1 MSGPK
6 VVRIVTREEA
16 IATCERDLQRL
27 DKALARWE
35 NQASRLAQLSDAE
48 RAAAHARRASLHALL
63 EQERWL
69 DVQLQVKIESEFLK
83 RDLAEREER
92 AIRQAA
98 ETRQQHRRLQENA
111 SALLQALDAKPDAAS
126 AALRQTLQA
135 LADGALRDDA
145 EALLAQGFAALASA
159 PAEERL
165 SEAQH
170 ELAQRLKTD
179 ETPITLEQWRARQ
192 QQDAPRE
199 QRLARI
205 DRHIAELQLLQGEAS
220 AQAFLERLARAEAEQ
235 RPERRNLL
243 LDSLD
248 IRQYLTEDFDDS
260 QDRASEETA
269 DADADADA
277 DEGSVDDHATEA
289 PPEEA
294 AGEEEEP
301 ADSVPDYSALTR
313 LYLENERSPAYIGFD
328 PDYHLYDPQN
338 HAYAWA
344 NSGDATHLLQMQHG
358 KGLVTVLTDAWIWQN
373 RNIEQY
379 DNAWLLWYLTQ
390 DNQVTLLYRAERDS
404 LATLLARHFPEALA
418 AALLLLLAGLWRAG
432 LRQGPLQPVASRSR
446 RQLEEHLRA
455 GADFLLR
462 QRGHVALLHGL
473 QRDILRRARRRHP
486 GFEQLGVAEQWQILG
501 RMTRLPPSAISQ
513 AMRPY
518 PAQRLSAADFTRQV
532 AHLQSLRNAL

>member
-111 SALLQALDAKPDAAS
+111 SALLQALDARPDAAS
-126 AALRQTLQA
+126 AALRQTLHTM
-135 LADGALRDDA
+135 ADGALRDDA

-165 SEAQH
+165 SEAQR

-179 ETPITLEQWRARQ
+179 ETPMSLEQWRARQ
-192 QQDAPRE
+192 QQDAPHE

-243 LDSLD
+243 LDSLVLD
-248 IRQYLTEDFDDS
+248 LAQAAREHQQQRQRLEHLQDLASEVAALGAAEHAELLQRAACQPDSDPQQLAELTERCNAILTAHLQQQAALARRQAVLQGLASLGYEVREGMATAWAQTGRVVLRKPATPGYGLEVGGKADNGRLQLRAVALNANRDS
-260 QDRASEETA
+260 QRDRDIETLWCGEFQRLQA
-269 DADADADA
+269 LLAAQGG
-277 DEGSVDDHATEA
+277 ELSVERALGVGEVA
-289 PPEEA
+289 LKEI
-294 AGEEEEP
+294 GEEEQREM
-301 ADSVPDYSALTR
+301 V
-313 LYLENERSPAYIGFD
+313 G
-328 PDYHLYDPQN
+328 
-338 HAYAWA
+338 
-344 NSGDATHLLQMQHG
+344 
-358 KGLVTVLTDAWIWQN
+358 
-373 RNIEQY
+373 
-379 DNAWLLWYLTQ
+379 
-390 DNQVTLLYRAERDS
+390 
-404 LATLLARHFPEALA
+404 
-418 AALLLLLAGLWRAG
+418 
-432 LRQGPLQPVASRSR
+432 VA
-446 RQLEEHLRA
+446 
-455 GADFLLR
+455 R
-462 QRGHVALLHGL
+462 QRGL
-473 QRDILRRARRRHP
+473 
-486 GFEQLGVAEQWQILG
+486 
-501 RMTRLPPSAISQ
+501 
-513 AMRPY
+513 
-518 PAQRLSAADFTRQV
+518 
-532 AHLQSLRNAL
+532 

>member
-111 SALLQALDAKPDAAS
+111 SALLQALDASALLQALDARPDAAS
-126 AALRQTLQA
+126 AALRQTLHT
-135 LADGALRDDA
+135 LADGVLRDDA

-165 SEAQH
+165 SEAQR

-179 ETPITLEQWRARQ
+179 ETPMSLEQWRARQ
-192 QQDAPRE
+192 QQDAPHE

-243 LDSLD
+243 LDSLVLD
-248 IRQYLTEDFDDS
+248 LAQAAREHQQQRQRLEHLQDLASEVAALGAAEHAELLQRAAACQPDSDPQQLAELTERCNAILTAHLQQQAALARRQAVLQGLASLGYEVREGMATAWAQTGRVVLRKPATPGYGLEVGGKADNGRLQLRAVALNANRDN
-260 QDRASEETA
+260 QRDRDIETLWCGEFQRLQA
-269 DADADADA
+269 LLAAQGG
-277 DEGSVDDHATEA
+277 ELSVERALGVGEVA
-289 PPEEA
+289 LKEI
-294 AGEEEEP
+294 GEEEQREMG
-301 ADSVPDYSALTR
+301 V
-313 LYLENERSPAYIGFD
+313 
-328 PDYHLYDPQN
+328 
-338 HAYAWA
+338 
-344 NSGDATHLLQMQHG
+344 
-358 KGLVTVLTDAWIWQN
+358 V
-373 RNIEQY
+373 
-379 DNAWLLWYLTQ
+379 
-390 DNQVTLLYRAERDS
+390 
-404 LATLLARHFPEALA
+404 
-418 AALLLLLAGLWRAG
+418 
-432 LRQGPLQPVASRSR
+432 
-446 RQLEEHLRA
+446 
-455 GADFLLR
+455 R
-462 QRGHVALLHGL
+462 QRGL
-473 QRDILRRARRRHP
+473 
-486 GFEQLGVAEQWQILG
+486 
-501 RMTRLPPSAISQ
+501 
-513 AMRPY
+513 
-518 PAQRLSAADFTRQV
+518 
-532 AHLQSLRNAL
+532 

>member
-83 RDLAEREER
+83 RDLTEREER

-111 SALLQALDAKPDAAS
+111 SVLLQALDARPDAVG

-145 EALLAQGFAALASA
+145 EALLAQ
-159 PAEERL
+159 
-165 SEAQH
+165 
-170 ELAQRLKTD
+170 RLKTD
-179 ETPITLEQWRARQ
+179 EAPITLEQWRARQ

-205 DRHIAELQLLQGEAS
+205 DRHIAELQLLQGDAS

-243 LDSLD
+243 LDSLVLD
-248 IRQYLTEDFDDS
+248 LAQAAREHQQQRQRLEHLQDLASEVAALGAAEHAELLQRAAACQPDSDPQQLAELTERCNAILTAHLQQQAALARRQAVLQGLASLGYEVREGMATAWAQTGRVVLRKPATPGYGLEVGGKADNGRLQLRAVALNANRDS
-260 QDRASEETA
+260 QRDRDIETLWCGEFQRLQA
-269 DADADADA
+269 LLAAQGG
-277 DEGSVDDHATEA
+277 ELSVERALGVGEVA
-289 PPEEA
+289 LKEI
-294 AGEEEEP
+294 GEEQQREMG
-301 ADSVPDYSALTR
+301 V
-313 LYLENERSPAYIGFD
+313 
-328 PDYHLYDPQN
+328 
-338 HAYAWA
+338 
-344 NSGDATHLLQMQHG
+344 
-358 KGLVTVLTDAWIWQN
+358 V
-373 RNIEQY
+373 
-379 DNAWLLWYLTQ
+379 
-390 DNQVTLLYRAERDS
+390 
-404 LATLLARHFPEALA
+404 
-418 AALLLLLAGLWRAG
+418 
-432 LRQGPLQPVASRSR
+432 
-446 RQLEEHLRA
+446 
-455 GADFLLR
+455 R
-462 QRGHVALLHGL
+462 QRGL
-473 QRDILRRARRRHP
+473 
-486 GFEQLGVAEQWQILG
+486 
-501 RMTRLPPSAISQ
+501 
-513 AMRPY
+513 
-518 PAQRLSAADFTRQV
+518 
-532 AHLQSLRNAL
+532 

>member
-27 DKALARWE
+27 DKDLARWE

-111 SALLQALDAKPDAAS
+111 SALLQALDARPDAAS
-126 AALRQTLQA
+126 AALRQTLHT
-135 LADGALRDDA
+135 LADGVLRDDA

-165 SEAQH
+165 SEAQR

-179 ETPITLEQWRARQ
+179 ETPMSLEQWRARQ
-192 QQDAPRE
+192 QQDAPHE

-235 RPERRNLL
+235 HPERRNLL
-243 LDSLD
+243 LDSLVLD
-248 IRQYLTEDFDDS
+248 LAQAAREHQQQRQRLEHLQDLASEVAALGAAEHAELLQRAACQPDSDPQQLAELTERCNAILTAHLQQQAALARRQAVLQGLASLGYEVREGMATAWAQTGRVVLRKPATPGYGLEVGGKADNGRLQLRAVALNANRDS
-260 QDRASEETA
+260 QRDRDIETLWCGEFQRLQA
-269 DADADADA
+269 LLAAQGG
-277 DEGSVDDHATEA
+277 ELSVERALGVGEVA
-289 PPEEA
+289 LKEI
-294 AGEEEEP
+294 GEEE
-301 ADSVPDYSALTR
+301 
-313 LYLENERSPAYIGFD
+313 
-328 PDYHLYDPQN
+328 
-338 HAYAWA
+338 
-344 NSGDATHLLQMQHG
+344 
-358 KGLVTVLTDAWIWQN
+358 
-373 RNIEQY
+373 
-379 DNAWLLWYLTQ
+379 
-390 DNQVTLLYRAERDS
+390 
-404 LATLLARHFPEALA
+404 
-418 AALLLLLAGLWRAG
+418 
-432 LRQGPLQPVASRSR
+432 
-446 RQLEEHLRA
+446 
-455 GADFLLR
+455 
-462 QRGHVALLHGL
+462 QREMG
-473 QRDILRRARRRHP
+473 
-486 GFEQLGVAEQWQILG
+486 
-501 RMTRLPPSAISQ
+501 
-513 AMRPY
+513 
-518 PAQRLSAADFTRQV
+518 
-532 AHLQSLRNAL
+532 

>member
-111 SALLQALDAKPDAAS
+111 SALLQALDARPDAAS
-126 AALRQTLQA
+126 AALRQTLHT
-135 LADGALRDDA
+135 LADGVLRDDA

-159 PAEERL
+159 SAEERL
-165 SEAQH
+165 SAAQR

-220 AQAFLERLARAEAEQ
+220 AAQAFLERLARAEAEQ

-243 LDSLD
+243 LDSLVLD
-248 IRQYLTEDFDDS
+248 LAQAAREHQQQRQRLEHLQDLASEVAALGAAEHAELLQRAAACQPDSDPQQLAELTERCNAILTAHLQQQAALARRQAVLQGLASLGYEVREGMATAWAQTGRVVLRKPATPGYGLEVGGKADNGRLQLRAVALNANRDS
-260 QDRASEETA
+260 QRDSQRDRDIETLWCGEFQRLQA
-269 DADADADA
+269 LLAAQGG
-277 DEGSVDDHATEA
+277 ELSVERALGVGEVA
-289 PPEEA
+289 LKEI
-294 AGEEEEP
+294 GEEEQREMG
-301 ADSVPDYSALTR
+301 V
-313 LYLENERSPAYIGFD
+313 
-328 PDYHLYDPQN
+328 
-338 HAYAWA
+338 
-344 NSGDATHLLQMQHG
+344 
-358 KGLVTVLTDAWIWQN
+358 V
-373 RNIEQY
+373 
-379 DNAWLLWYLTQ
+379 
-390 DNQVTLLYRAERDS
+390 
-404 LATLLARHFPEALA
+404 
-418 AALLLLLAGLWRAG
+418 
-432 LRQGPLQPVASRSR
+432 
-446 RQLEEHLRA
+446 
-455 GADFLLR
+455 R
-462 QRGHVALLHGL
+462 QRGL
-473 QRDILRRARRRHP
+473 
-486 GFEQLGVAEQWQILG
+486 
-501 RMTRLPPSAISQ
+501 
-513 AMRPY
+513 
-518 PAQRLSAADFTRQV
+518 
-532 AHLQSLRNAL
+532 

>member
-83 RDLAEREER
+83 RDLTEREER

-111 SALLQALDAKPDAAS
+111 SALLQALDARPDAAS
-126 AALRQTLQA
+126 AALRQTLHT
-135 LADGALRDDA
+135 LADGVLRDDA

-165 SEAQH
+165 SEAQR

-179 ETPITLEQWRARQ
+179 ETPMSLEQWRARQ
-192 QQDAPRE
+192 QQDAPHE

-235 RPERRNLL
+235 HPERRNLL
-243 LDSLD
+243 LDSLVLD
-248 IRQYLTEDFDDS
+248 LAQAAREHQQQRQRLEHLQDLASEVAALGAAEHAELLQRAACQPDSDPQQLAELTERCNAILTAHLQQQAALARRQAVLQGLASLGYEVREGMATAWAQTGRVVLRKPATPGYGLEVGGKADNGRLQLRAVALNANRDS
-260 QDRASEETA
+260 QRDRDIETLWCGEFQRLQA
-269 DADADADA
+269 LLAAQGG
-277 DEGSVDDHATEA
+277 ELSVERALGVGEVA
-289 PPEEA
+289 LKEI
-294 AGEEEEP
+294 GEEEQRE
-301 ADSVPDYSALTR
+301 
-313 LYLENERSPAYIGFD
+313 
-328 PDYHLYDPQN
+328 
-338 HAYAWA
+338 
-344 NSGDATHLLQMQHG
+344 M
-358 KGLVTVLTDAWIWQN
+358 
-373 RNIEQY
+373 
-379 DNAWLLWYLTQ
+379 
-390 DNQVTLLYRAERDS
+390 
-404 LATLLARHFPEALA
+404 
-418 AALLLLLAGLWRAG
+418 
-432 LRQGPLQPVASRSR
+432 
-446 RQLEEHLRA
+446 
-455 GADFLLR
+455 GALR
-462 QRGHVALLHGL
+462 QRGL
-473 QRDILRRARRRHP
+473 
-486 GFEQLGVAEQWQILG
+486 
-501 RMTRLPPSAISQ
+501 
-513 AMRPY
+513 
-518 PAQRLSAADFTRQV
+518 
-532 AHLQSLRNAL
+532 

>member
-27 DKALARWE
+27 DKDLARWE

-111 SALLQALDAKPDAAS
+111 SALLQALDARPDAARPDAAS
-126 AALRQTLQA
+126 AALRQTLHT
-135 LADGALRDDA
+135 LADGVLRDDA

-165 SEAQH
+165 SEAQR

-179 ETPITLEQWRARQ
+179 ETPMSLEQWRARQ
-192 QQDAPRE
+192 QQDAPHE

-235 RPERRNLL
+235 HPERRNLL
-243 LDSLD
+243 LDSLVLD
-248 IRQYLTEDFDDS
+248 LAQAAREHQQQRQRLEHLQDLASEVAALGAAEHAELLQRAACQPDSDPQQLAELTERCNAILTAHLQQQAALARRQAVLQGLASLGYEVREGMATAWAQTGRVVLRKPATPGYGLEVGGKADNGRLQLRAVALNANRDS
-260 QDRASEETA
+260 QRDRDIETLWCGEFQRLQA
-269 DADADADA
+269 LLAAQGG
-277 DEGSVDDHATEA
+277 ELSVERALGVGEVA
-289 PPEEA
+289 LKEI
-294 AGEEEEP
+294 GEEEQREMG
-301 ADSVPDYSALTR
+301 V
-313 LYLENERSPAYIGFD
+313 
-328 PDYHLYDPQN
+328 
-338 HAYAWA
+338 
-344 NSGDATHLLQMQHG
+344 
-358 KGLVTVLTDAWIWQN
+358 V
-373 RNIEQY
+373 
-379 DNAWLLWYLTQ
+379 
-390 DNQVTLLYRAERDS
+390 
-404 LATLLARHFPEALA
+404 
-418 AALLLLLAGLWRAG
+418 
-432 LRQGPLQPVASRSR
+432 
-446 RQLEEHLRA
+446 
-455 GADFLLR
+455 R
-462 QRGHVALLHGL
+462 QRGL
-473 QRDILRRARRRHP
+473 
-486 GFEQLGVAEQWQILG
+486 
-501 RMTRLPPSAISQ
+501 
-513 AMRPY
+513 
-518 PAQRLSAADFTRQV
+518 
-532 AHLQSLRNAL
+532 

>member
-27 DKALARWE
+27 DKDLARWE

-111 SALLQALDAKPDAAS
+111 SALLQALDARPDAAS
-126 AALRQTLQA
+126 AALRQTLHT
-135 LADGALRDDA
+135 LADGVLRDDA

-165 SEAQH
+165 SEAQR

-179 ETPITLEQWRARQ
+179 ETPMSLEQWRARQ
-192 QQDAPRE
+192 QQDAPHE

-235 RPERRNLL
+235 HPERRNLL
-243 LDSLD
+243 LDSLVLD
-248 IRQYLTEDFDDS
+248 LAQAAREHQQQRQRLEHLQDLASEVAALGAAEHAELLQRAACQPDSDPQQLAELTERCNAILTAHLQQQAALARRQAVLQGLASLGYEVREGMATAWAQTGRVVLRKPATPGYGLEVGGKADNGRLQLRAVALNANRDS
-260 QDRASEETA
+260 QRDRDIETLWCGEFQRLQA
-269 DADADADA
+269 LLAAQGG
-277 DEGSVDDHATEA
+277 ELSVERALGVGEVA
-289 PPEEA
+289 LKEI
-294 AGEEEEP
+294 GEEEQREMG
-301 ADSVPDYSALTR
+301 V
-313 LYLENERSPAYIGFD
+313 
-328 PDYHLYDPQN
+328 
-338 HAYAWA
+338 
-344 NSGDATHLLQMQHG
+344 
-358 KGLVTVLTDAWIWQN
+358 V
-373 RNIEQY
+373 
-379 DNAWLLWYLTQ
+379 
-390 DNQVTLLYRAERDS
+390 
-404 LATLLARHFPEALA
+404 
-418 AALLLLLAGLWRAG
+418 
-432 LRQGPLQPVASRSR
+432 
-446 RQLEEHLRA
+446 
-455 GADFLLR
+455 R
-462 QRGHVALLHGL
+462 QRGL
-473 QRDILRRARRRHP
+473 
-486 GFEQLGVAEQWQILG
+486 
-501 RMTRLPPSAISQ
+501 
-513 AMRPY
+513 
-518 PAQRLSAADFTRQV
+518 
-532 AHLQSLRNAL
+532 

>member
-1 MSGPK
+1 WENQAS
-6 VVRIVTREEA
+6 RLA
-16 IATCERDLQRL
+16 QLSDAER
-27 DKALARWE
+27 AAAHWE

-83 RDLAEREER
+83 RDLTEREER

-111 SALLQALDAKPDAAS
+111 SALLQALDARPDAAS

-165 SEAQH
+165 SAAQR

-220 AQAFLERLARAEAEQ
+220 AAQAFLERLARAEAEQ

-243 LDSLD
+243 LDSLVLD
-248 IRQYLTEDFDDS
+248 LAQAAREHQQQRQRLEHLQDLASEVAALGAAEHAELLQRAAACQPDSDPQQLAELTERCNAILTAHLQQQAALARRQAVLQGLASLGYEVREGMATAWAQTGRVVLRKPATPGYGLEVGGKADNGRLQLRAVALNANRDS
-260 QDRASEETA
+260 QRDRDIETLWCGEFQRLQA
-269 DADADADA
+269 LLAAQGG
-277 DEGSVDDHATEA
+277 ELSVERALGVGEVA
-289 PPEEA
+289 LKEI
-294 AGEEEEP
+294 GEEEQREMG
-301 ADSVPDYSALTR
+301 V
-313 LYLENERSPAYIGFD
+313 
-328 PDYHLYDPQN
+328 
-338 HAYAWA
+338 
-344 NSGDATHLLQMQHG
+344 
-358 KGLVTVLTDAWIWQN
+358 V
-373 RNIEQY
+373 
-379 DNAWLLWYLTQ
+379 
-390 DNQVTLLYRAERDS
+390 
-404 LATLLARHFPEALA
+404 
-418 AALLLLLAGLWRAG
+418 
-432 LRQGPLQPVASRSR
+432 
-446 RQLEEHLRA
+446 
-455 GADFLLR
+455 R
-462 QRGHVALLHGL
+462 QRGL
-473 QRDILRRARRRHP
+473 
-486 GFEQLGVAEQWQILG
+486 
-501 RMTRLPPSAISQ
+501 
-513 AMRPY
+513 
-518 PAQRLSAADFTRQV
+518 
-532 AHLQSLRNAL
+532 

>member
-35 NQASRLAQLSDAE
+35 NQASRIAQLSDAE

-111 SALLQALDAKPDAAS
+111 SALLQALDARPDAAS
-126 AALRQTLQA
+126 AALRQTLHT
-135 LADGALRDDA
+135 LADGVLRDDA

-165 SEAQH
+165 SEAQR

-179 ETPITLEQWRARQ
+179 ETPMSLEQWRARQ

-243 LDSLD
+243 LDSLVLD
-248 IRQYLTEDFDDS
+248 LAQAAREHQQQRQRLEHLQDLASEVAALGAAEHAELLQRAAACQPDSDPQQLAELTERCNAILTAHLQQQAALARRQAVLQGLASLGYEVREGMATAWAQTGRVVLRKPATPGYGLEVGGKADNGRLQLRAVALNTNRDS
-260 QDRASEETA
+260 QRDRDIETLWCGEFQRLQA
-269 DADADADA
+269 LLAAQGG
-277 DEGSVDDHATEA
+277 ELSVERALGVGEVA
-289 PPEEA
+289 LKEI
-294 AGEEEEP
+294 GEEQQREMGM
-301 ADSVPDYSALTR
+301 V
-313 LYLENERSPAYIGFD
+313 
-328 PDYHLYDPQN
+328 
-338 HAYAWA
+338 
-344 NSGDATHLLQMQHG
+344 
-358 KGLVTVLTDAWIWQN
+358 
-373 RNIEQY
+373 
-379 DNAWLLWYLTQ
+379 
-390 DNQVTLLYRAERDS
+390 
-404 LATLLARHFPEALA
+404 
-418 AALLLLLAGLWRAG
+418 
-432 LRQGPLQPVASRSR
+432 
-446 RQLEEHLRA
+446 
-455 GADFLLR
+455 R
-462 QRGHVALLHGL
+462 QRGL
-473 QRDILRRARRRHP
+473 
-486 GFEQLGVAEQWQILG
+486 
-501 RMTRLPPSAISQ
+501 
-513 AMRPY
+513 
-518 PAQRLSAADFTRQV
+518 
-532 AHLQSLRNAL
+532 

>member
-35 NQASRLAQLSDAE
+35 NQASRLAQLRDAA

-111 SALLQALDAKPDAAS
+111 SALLQALDARPDAAS
-126 AALRQTLQA
+126 AALRQTLHT

-145 EALLAQGFAALASA
+145 EALLAQGLAALASA

-165 SEAQH
+165 SEAQR
-170 ELAQRLKTD
+170 ELAQRLKTC
-179 ETPITLEQWRARQ
+179 ETPMSLEQWRARQ
-192 QQDAPRE
+192 QQDAPHE

-243 LDSLD
+243 LDSLVLD
-248 IRQYLTEDFDDS
+248 LAQAAREHQQQRQRLEHLQDLASEVAALGAAEHAELLQRAACQPDSDPQQLAELTERCNAILTAHLQQQAALARRQAVLQGLASLGYEVREGMATAWAQTGRVVLRKPATPGYGLEVGGKADNGRLQLRAVALNANRDS
-260 QDRASEETA
+260 QRDRDIETLWCGEFQRLQA
-269 DADADADA
+269 LLAAQGG
-277 DEGSVDDHATEA
+277 ELSVERALGVGEVA
-289 PPEEA
+289 LKEI
-294 AGEEEEP
+294 GEEEQREMG
-301 ADSVPDYSALTR
+301 V
-313 LYLENERSPAYIGFD
+313 
-328 PDYHLYDPQN
+328 
-338 HAYAWA
+338 
-344 NSGDATHLLQMQHG
+344 
-358 KGLVTVLTDAWIWQN
+358 V
-373 RNIEQY
+373 
-379 DNAWLLWYLTQ
+379 
-390 DNQVTLLYRAERDS
+390 
-404 LATLLARHFPEALA
+404 
-418 AALLLLLAGLWRAG
+418 
-432 LRQGPLQPVASRSR
+432 
-446 RQLEEHLRA
+446 
-455 GADFLLR
+455 R
-462 QRGHVALLHGL
+462 QRGL
-473 QRDILRRARRRHP
+473 
-486 GFEQLGVAEQWQILG
+486 
-501 RMTRLPPSAISQ
+501 
-513 AMRPY
+513 
-518 PAQRLSAADFTRQV
+518 
-532 AHLQSLRNAL
+532 

>member
-111 SALLQALDAKPDAAS
+111 SALLQALDARPDAAS

-135 LADGALRDDA
+135 LANGALRDDA
-145 EALLAQGFAALASA
+145 EAL
-159 PAEERL
+159 
-165 SEAQH
+165 
-170 ELAQRLKTD
+170 LAQRLKTD

-243 LDSLD
+243 LDSLVLD
-248 IRQYLTEDFDDS
+248 LAQAAREHQQQRQRLEHLQDLASEVAALGAAEHAELLQRAAACQPDSDPQQLAELTERCNAILTTHLQQQAALARRQAVLQGLASLGYEVREGMATAWAQTGRVVLRKPATPGYGLEVGGKADNGRLQLRAVALNANRDS
-260 QDRASEETA
+260 QRDRDIETLWCGEFQRLQA
-269 DADADADA
+269 LLAAQGG
-277 DEGSVDDHATEA
+277 ELSVERALGVGEVA
-289 PPEEA
+289 LKEI
-294 AGEEEEP
+294 GEEEQREM
-301 ADSVPDYSALTR
+301 V
-313 LYLENERSPAYIGFD
+313 G
-328 PDYHLYDPQN
+328 
-338 HAYAWA
+338 
-344 NSGDATHLLQMQHG
+344 
-358 KGLVTVLTDAWIWQN
+358 
-373 RNIEQY
+373 
-379 DNAWLLWYLTQ
+379 
-390 DNQVTLLYRAERDS
+390 
-404 LATLLARHFPEALA
+404 
-418 AALLLLLAGLWRAG
+418 
-432 LRQGPLQPVASRSR
+432 VA
-446 RQLEEHLRA
+446 
-455 GADFLLR
+455 R
-462 QRGHVALLHGL
+462 QRGL
-473 QRDILRRARRRHP
+473 
-486 GFEQLGVAEQWQILG
+486 
-501 RMTRLPPSAISQ
+501 
-513 AMRPY
+513 
-518 PAQRLSAADFTRQV
+518 
-532 AHLQSLRNAL
+532 

>member
-27 DKALARWE
+27 DKDLARWE

-111 SALLQALDAKPDAAS
+111 SALLQALDARPDAARPDAAS
-126 AALRQTLQA
+126 AALRQTLHT
-135 LADGALRDDA
+135 LADGVLRDDA

-165 SEAQH
+165 SEAQR

-179 ETPITLEQWRARQ
+179 ETPMSLEQWRARQ
-192 QQDAPRE
+192 QQDAPHE

-235 RPERRNLL
+235 HPERRNLL
-243 LDSLD
+243 LDSLVLD
-248 IRQYLTEDFDDS
+248 LAQAAREHQQQRQRLEHLQDLASEVAALGAAEHAELLQRAAACQPDSDPQQLAELTERCNAILTAHLQQQAALARRQAVLQGLASLGYEVREGMATAWAQTGRVVLRKPATPGYGLEVGGKADNGRLQLRAVALNANRDS
-260 QDRASEETA
+260 QRDRDIETLWCGEFQRLQA
-269 DADADADA
+269 LLAAQGG
-277 DEGSVDDHATEA
+277 ELSVERALGVGEVA
-289 PPEEA
+289 LKEI
-294 AGEEEEP
+294 GEEEQRE
-301 ADSVPDYSALTR
+301 T
-313 LYLENERSPAYIGFD
+313 G
-328 PDYHLYDPQN
+328 
-338 HAYAWA
+338 
-344 NSGDATHLLQMQHG
+344 
-358 KGLVTVLTDAWIWQN
+358 
-373 RNIEQY
+373 
-379 DNAWLLWYLTQ
+379 
-390 DNQVTLLYRAERDS
+390 
-404 LATLLARHFPEALA
+404 
-418 AALLLLLAGLWRAG
+418 
-432 LRQGPLQPVASRSR
+432 VA
-446 RQLEEHLRA
+446 
-455 GADFLLR
+455 R
-462 QRGHVALLHGL
+462 QRGL
-473 QRDILRRARRRHP
+473 
-486 GFEQLGVAEQWQILG
+486 
-501 RMTRLPPSAISQ
+501 
-513 AMRPY
+513 
-518 PAQRLSAADFTRQV
+518 
-532 AHLQSLRNAL
+532 

>member
-27 DKALARWE
+27 DKDLARWE

-111 SALLQALDAKPDAAS
+111 SALLQALDARPDAARPDAAS
-126 AALRQTLQA
+126 AALRQTLHT
-135 LADGALRDDA
+135 LADGVLRDDA

-165 SEAQH
+165 SEAQR

-179 ETPITLEQWRARQ
+179 ETPMSLEQWRARQ
-192 QQDAPRE
+192 QQDAPHE

-235 RPERRNLL
+235 HPERRNLL
-243 LDSLD
+243 LDSLVLD
-248 IRQYLTEDFDDS
+248 LAQAAREHQQQRQRLEHLQDLASEVAALGAAEHAELLQRAAACQPDSDPQQLAELTERCNAILTAHLQQQAALARRQAVLQGLASLGYEVREGMATAWAQTGRVVLRKPATPGYGLEVGGKADNGRLQLRAVTLNANRDS
-260 QDRASEETA
+260 QRDRDIETLWCGEFQRLQA
-269 DADADADA
+269 LLAAQGG
-277 DEGSVDDHATEA
+277 ELSVERALGVGEVA
-289 PPEEA
+289 LKEI
-294 AGEEEEP
+294 GEEEQRE
-301 ADSVPDYSALTR
+301 T
-313 LYLENERSPAYIGFD
+313 G
-328 PDYHLYDPQN
+328 
-338 HAYAWA
+338 
-344 NSGDATHLLQMQHG
+344 
-358 KGLVTVLTDAWIWQN
+358 
-373 RNIEQY
+373 
-379 DNAWLLWYLTQ
+379 
-390 DNQVTLLYRAERDS
+390 
-404 LATLLARHFPEALA
+404 
-418 AALLLLLAGLWRAG
+418 
-432 LRQGPLQPVASRSR
+432 VA
-446 RQLEEHLRA
+446 
-455 GADFLLR
+455 R
-462 QRGHVALLHGL
+462 QRGL
-473 QRDILRRARRRHP
+473 
-486 GFEQLGVAEQWQILG
+486 
-501 RMTRLPPSAISQ
+501 
-513 AMRPY
+513 
-518 PAQRLSAADFTRQV
+518 
-532 AHLQSLRNAL
+532 

>member
-111 SALLQALDAKPDAAS
+111 SALLQALDARPDAAS
-126 AALRQTLQA
+126 AALRQTLHT
-135 LADGALRDDA
+135 LADGVLRDDA

-159 PAEERL
+159 APAEERL
-165 SEAQH
+165 SEAQR

-179 ETPITLEQWRARQ
+179 ETPMSLEQWRARQ
-192 QQDAPRE
+192 QQDAPHE

-243 LDSLD
+243 LDSLVLD
-248 IRQYLTEDFDDS
+248 LAQAAREHQQQRQRLEHLQDLASEVAALGAAEHAELLQRAAACQPDSDPQQLAELTERCNAILTAHLQQQAALARRQAVLQGLASLGYEVREGMATAWAQTGRVVLRKPATPGYGLEVGGTADNGRLQLRAVALNANRDS
-260 QDRASEETA
+260 QRDRDIETLWCGEFQRLQA
-269 DADADADA
+269 LLAAQGG
-277 DEGSVDDHATEA
+277 ELSVERALGVGEVA
-289 PPEEA
+289 LKEI
-294 AGEEEEP
+294 GEEEQREM
-301 ADSVPDYSALTR
+301 
-313 LYLENERSPAYIGFD
+313 G
-328 PDYHLYDPQN
+328 
-338 HAYAWA
+338 
-344 NSGDATHLLQMQHG
+344 
-358 KGLVTVLTDAWIWQN
+358 
-373 RNIEQY
+373 
-379 DNAWLLWYLTQ
+379 
-390 DNQVTLLYRAERDS
+390 
-404 LATLLARHFPEALA
+404 
-418 AALLLLLAGLWRAG
+418 
-432 LRQGPLQPVASRSR
+432 VA
-446 RQLEEHLRA
+446 
-455 GADFLLR
+455 R
-462 QRGHVALLHGL
+462 QRGL
-473 QRDILRRARRRHP
+473 
-486 GFEQLGVAEQWQILG
+486 
-501 RMTRLPPSAISQ
+501 
-513 AMRPY
+513 
-518 PAQRLSAADFTRQV
+518 
-532 AHLQSLRNAL
+532 

>member
-111 SALLQALDAKPDAAS
+111 SALLQALAAKPDAAS

-135 LADGALRDDA
+135 LADGALRA
-145 EALLAQGFAALASA
+145 AAAALLAQGFAALASA

-170 ELAQRLKTD
+170 ELAQRLKPD

-243 LDSLD
+243 LDSLVLD
-248 IRQYLTEDFDDS
+248 LAQAAREHQQQRQRLEHLQDLASEVAALGAAEHAELLQRAACQPDSDPQQLAELTERCNAILTAHLQQQAALARRQAVLQGLASLGYEVREGMATAWAQTGRVVLRTPATPGYGREVGGKADNGRLQLRAVALNANRDS
-260 QDRASEETA
+260 QRDRDIETLWCGELQRLQA
-269 DADADADA
+269 LLAAQGG
-277 DEGSVDDHATEA
+277 ELSVERALGVGEVA
-289 PPEEA
+289 LKEI
-294 AGEEEEP
+294 GEEEQREM
-301 ADSVPDYSALTR
+301 
-313 LYLENERSPAYIGFD
+313 G
-328 PDYHLYDPQN
+328 
-338 HAYAWA
+338 
-344 NSGDATHLLQMQHG
+344 
-358 KGLVTVLTDAWIWQN
+358 
-373 RNIEQY
+373 
-379 DNAWLLWYLTQ
+379 
-390 DNQVTLLYRAERDS
+390 
-404 LATLLARHFPEALA
+404 
-418 AALLLLLAGLWRAG
+418 
-432 LRQGPLQPVASRSR
+432 VA
-446 RQLEEHLRA
+446 
-455 GADFLLR
+455 R
-462 QRGHVALLHGL
+462 QRGL
-473 QRDILRRARRRHP
+473 
-486 GFEQLGVAEQWQILG
+486 
-501 RMTRLPPSAISQ
+501 
-513 AMRPY
+513 
-518 PAQRLSAADFTRQV
+518 
-532 AHLQSLRNAL
+532 

>member
-27 DKALARWE
+27 DKDLARWE

-111 SALLQALDAKPDAAS
+111 SALLQALDARPDAARPDAAS
-126 AALRQTLQA
+126 AALRQTLHT
-135 LADGALRDDA
+135 LADGVLRDDA

-165 SEAQH
+165 SEAQR

-179 ETPITLEQWRARQ
+179 ETPMSLEQWRARQ
-192 QQDAPRE
+192 QQDAPHE

-235 RPERRNLL
+235 HPERRNLL
-243 LDSLD
+243 LDSLVLD
-248 IRQYLTEDFDDS
+248 LAQAAREHQQQRQRLEHLQDLASEVAALGAAEHAELLQRAACQPDSDPQQLAELTERCNAILTAHLQQQAALARRQAVLQGLASLGYEVREGMATAWAQTGRVVLRKPATPGYGLEVGGKADNGRLQLRAVALNANRDS
-260 QDRASEETA
+260 QRDRDIETLWCGEFQRLQA
-269 DADADADA
+269 LLAAQGG
-277 DEGSVDDHATEA
+277 ELSVERALGVGEVA
-289 PPEEA
+289 LKEI
-294 AGEEEEP
+294 GEEEQREM
-301 ADSVPDYSALTR
+301 
-313 LYLENERSPAYIGFD
+313 G
-328 PDYHLYDPQN
+328 
-338 HAYAWA
+338 
-344 NSGDATHLLQMQHG
+344 
-358 KGLVTVLTDAWIWQN
+358 
-373 RNIEQY
+373 
-379 DNAWLLWYLTQ
+379 
-390 DNQVTLLYRAERDS
+390 
-404 LATLLARHFPEALA
+404 
-418 AALLLLLAGLWRAG
+418 
-432 LRQGPLQPVASRSR
+432 VA
-446 RQLEEHLRA
+446 
-455 GADFLLR
+455 R
-462 QRGHVALLHGL
+462 QRGL
-473 QRDILRRARRRHP
+473 
-486 GFEQLGVAEQWQILG
+486 
-501 RMTRLPPSAISQ
+501 
-513 AMRPY
+513 
-518 PAQRLSAADFTRQV
+518 
-532 AHLQSLRNAL
+532 

>member
-111 SALLQALDAKPDAAS
+111 SALLQALDARPDAAS
-126 AALRQTLQA
+126 AALRQTLHT

-165 SEAQH
+165 SEAQR

-179 ETPITLEQWRARQ
+179 ETPMSLEQWRARQ
-192 QQDAPRE
+192 QQDAPHE

-243 LDSLD
+243 LDSLVLD
-248 IRQYLTEDFDDS
+248 LAQAAREHQQQRQRLEYLQDLASEVAALGAAEHAELLQRAACQPDSDPQQLAELTERCNAILTAHLQQQAALARRQAVLQGLASLGYEVREGMATAWAQTGRVVLRKPATPGYGLEVGGKADNGRLQLRAVALNANRDS
-260 QDRASEETA
+260 QRDRDIETLWCGEFQRLQA
-269 DADADADA
+269 LLAAQGG
-277 DEGSVDDHATEA
+277 ELSVERALGVGEVA
-289 PPEEA
+289 LKEI
-294 AGEEEEP
+294 GEEEQREMG
-301 ADSVPDYSALTR
+301 V
-313 LYLENERSPAYIGFD
+313 
-328 PDYHLYDPQN
+328 
-338 HAYAWA
+338 
-344 NSGDATHLLQMQHG
+344 
-358 KGLVTVLTDAWIWQN
+358 V
-373 RNIEQY
+373 
-379 DNAWLLWYLTQ
+379 
-390 DNQVTLLYRAERDS
+390 
-404 LATLLARHFPEALA
+404 
-418 AALLLLLAGLWRAG
+418 
-432 LRQGPLQPVASRSR
+432 
-446 RQLEEHLRA
+446 
-455 GADFLLR
+455 R
-462 QRGHVALLHGL
+462 QRGL
-473 QRDILRRARRRHP
+473 
-486 GFEQLGVAEQWQILG
+486 
-501 RMTRLPPSAISQ
+501 
-513 AMRPY
+513 
-518 PAQRLSAADFTRQV
+518 
-532 AHLQSLRNAL
+532 

>member
-111 SALLQALDAKPDAAS
+111 SALLQALDARPDAAS
-126 AALRQTLQA
+126 AALRQNLHT
-135 LADGALRDDA
+135 LADGVLRDDA

-165 SEAQH
+165 SEAQR

-179 ETPITLEQWRARQ
+179 ETPMSLEQWRARQ
-192 QQDAPRE
+192 QQDAPHE

-243 LDSLD
+243 LDSLVLD
-248 IRQYLTEDFDDS
+248 LAQAAREHQQQRQRLEHLQDLASEVAALGAAEHAELLQRAACQPNSDPQQLAELTERCNAILTAHLQQQAALARRQAVLQGLASLGYEVREGMATAWAQTGRVVLRKPATPGYGLEVGGKADNGRLQLRAVALNANRDS
-260 QDRASEETA
+260 QRDRDIETLWCGEFQRLQA
-269 DADADADA
+269 LLAAQGG
-277 DEGSVDDHATEA
+277 ELSVERALGVGEVA
-289 PPEEA
+289 LKEI
-294 AGEEEEP
+294 GEEEQREM
-301 ADSVPDYSALTR
+301 V
-313 LYLENERSPAYIGFD
+313 G
-328 PDYHLYDPQN
+328 
-338 HAYAWA
+338 
-344 NSGDATHLLQMQHG
+344 
-358 KGLVTVLTDAWIWQN
+358 
-373 RNIEQY
+373 
-379 DNAWLLWYLTQ
+379 
-390 DNQVTLLYRAERDS
+390 
-404 LATLLARHFPEALA
+404 
-418 AALLLLLAGLWRAG
+418 
-432 LRQGPLQPVASRSR
+432 VA
-446 RQLEEHLRA
+446 
-455 GADFLLR
+455 R
-462 QRGHVALLHGL
+462 QRGL
-473 QRDILRRARRRHP
+473 
-486 GFEQLGVAEQWQILG
+486 
-501 RMTRLPPSAISQ
+501 
-513 AMRPY
+513 
-518 PAQRLSAADFTRQV
+518 
-532 AHLQSLRNAL
+532 

>member
-35 NQASRLAQLSDAE
+35 NQARRLAQLSDAE

-98 ETRQQHRRLQENA
+98 ETRQQRRRLQENA
-111 SALLQALDAKPDAAS
+111 SALLQALDARPDAAG

-165 SEAQH
+165 SEAQR

-179 ETPITLEQWRARQ
+179 EAPITLEQWRARQ

-243 LDSLD
+243 LDSLVLD
-248 IRQYLTEDFDDS
+248 LAQAAREHQQQHQRLEHLQDLASEVAALGAAEHAELLQRAAACQPDSDPQQLAELTERCNAILTAHLQQQAALARRQAVLQGLASLGYEVREGMATAWAQTGRVVLRKPATPGYGLEVGGKADNGRLQLRAVALNANRDS
-260 QDRASEETA
+260 QRDRDIETLWCGEFQRLQA
-269 DADADADA
+269 LLAAQGG
-277 DEGSVDDHATEA
+277 ELSVERALGVGEVA
-289 PPEEA
+289 LKEI
-294 AGEEEEP
+294 GEEEQREMG
-301 ADSVPDYSALTR
+301 V
-313 LYLENERSPAYIGFD
+313 
-328 PDYHLYDPQN
+328 
-338 HAYAWA
+338 
-344 NSGDATHLLQMQHG
+344 
-358 KGLVTVLTDAWIWQN
+358 V
-373 RNIEQY
+373 
-379 DNAWLLWYLTQ
+379 
-390 DNQVTLLYRAERDS
+390 
-404 LATLLARHFPEALA
+404 
-418 AALLLLLAGLWRAG
+418 
-432 LRQGPLQPVASRSR
+432 
-446 RQLEEHLRA
+446 
-455 GADFLLR
+455 R
-462 QRGHVALLHGL
+462 QRGL
-473 QRDILRRARRRHP
+473 
-486 GFEQLGVAEQWQILG
+486 
-501 RMTRLPPSAISQ
+501 
-513 AMRPY
+513 
-518 PAQRLSAADFTRQV
+518 
-532 AHLQSLRNAL
+532 

>member
-27 DKALARWE
+27 DKDLARWE

-111 SALLQALDAKPDAAS
+111 SALLQALDARPDAAS
-126 AALRQTLQA
+126 AALRQTLHT
-135 LADGALRDDA
+135 LADGVLRDDA

-165 SEAQH
+165 SEAQR

-179 ETPITLEQWRARQ
+179 ETPMSLEQWRARQ
-192 QQDAPRE
+192 QQDAPHE

-235 RPERRNLL
+235 HPERRNLL
-243 LDSLD
+243 LDSLVLD
-248 IRQYLTEDFDDS
+248 LAQAAREHQQQRQRLEHLQDLASEVAALGAAEHAELLQRAACQPDSDPQQLAELTERCNAILTAHLQQQAALARRQAVLQGLASLGYEVREGMATAWAQTGRVVLRKPATPGYGLEVGGKADNGRLQLRAVALNANRDS
-260 QDRASEETA
+260 QRDRDIETLWCGEFQRLQA
-269 DADADADA
+269 LLAALGG
-277 DEGSVDDHATEA
+277 ELSVERALGVGEVA
-289 PPEEA
+289 LKEI
-294 AGEEEEP
+294 GEEEQREM
-301 ADSVPDYSALTR
+301 V
-313 LYLENERSPAYIGFD
+313 G
-328 PDYHLYDPQN
+328 
-338 HAYAWA
+338 
-344 NSGDATHLLQMQHG
+344 
-358 KGLVTVLTDAWIWQN
+358 
-373 RNIEQY
+373 
-379 DNAWLLWYLTQ
+379 
-390 DNQVTLLYRAERDS
+390 
-404 LATLLARHFPEALA
+404 
-418 AALLLLLAGLWRAG
+418 
-432 LRQGPLQPVASRSR
+432 VA
-446 RQLEEHLRA
+446 
-455 GADFLLR
+455 R
-462 QRGHVALLHGL
+462 QRGL
-473 QRDILRRARRRHP
+473 
-486 GFEQLGVAEQWQILG
+486 
-501 RMTRLPPSAISQ
+501 
-513 AMRPY
+513 
-518 PAQRLSAADFTRQV
+518 
-532 AHLQSLRNAL
+532 